1 MTATL
6 QAALDRREPLVTATG
21 DDALAALSYIGANG
35 GRVQTMTRG
44 KTNAEWEME
53 IYWQQ
58 PNAITND

>member
-21 DDALAALSYIGANG
+21 DDALDALQFVGANG

-44 KTNAEWEME
+44 KTNAEWLLE
-53 IYWQQ
+53 IYWQP
-58 PNAITND
+58 PNEITND